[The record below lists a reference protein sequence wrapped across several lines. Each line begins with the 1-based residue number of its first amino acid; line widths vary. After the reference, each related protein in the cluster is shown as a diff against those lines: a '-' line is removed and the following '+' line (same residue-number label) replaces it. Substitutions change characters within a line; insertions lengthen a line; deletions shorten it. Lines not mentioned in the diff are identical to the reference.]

1 MTNEQIEKLAEL
13 VFQKL
18 VKKQEEW
25 DKEFMMEIKDQVVM
39 DISIKGT
46 TTGLEN
52 IQGRIDNL
60 QAHLDKLIEKEL
72 YTEAA
77 AVKERIDELK
87 SKL

>member
-1 MTNEQIEKLAEL
+1 MTEEQIEQIAEL

-25 DKEFMMEIKDQVVM
+25 DKQFMEDIKDQVVL
-39 DISIKGT
+39 DIVVGQSPQPSDLIT
-46 TTGLEN
+46 
-52 IQGRIDNL
+52 RITNL
-60 QAHLDKLIEKEL
+60 QDHLDRLLEKEL

>member
-1 MTNEQIEKLAEL
+1 MKEEEIERIAEL

-25 DKEFMMEIKDQVVM
+25 DKEFMTEIKDQVIL
-39 DISIKGT
+39 DIVVGQT
-46 TTGLEN
+46 AQPTDLVT
-52 IQGRIDNL
+52 RIANL
-60 QAHLDKLIEKEL
+60 QDHLDRLIEKEL

>member
-1 MTNEQIEKLAEL
+1 MTEEQIERIAEL

-25 DKEFMMEIKDQVVM
+25 DKQFAEEIRDQVVM
-39 DISIKGT
+39 DIVIKEKQ
-46 TTGLEN
+46 LPD
-52 IQGRIDNL
+52 IQTRIDNL
-60 QAHLDKLIEKEL
+60 QAHLERLLEKEL

-87 SKL
+87 KELE

>member
-1 MTNEQIEKLAEL
+1 MKEEEIERIAEL

-46 TTGLEN
+46 TDVKT
-52 IQGRIDNL
+52 RIDNL
-60 QAHLDKLIEKEL
+60 QAHLDRLIEKEL
-72 YTEAA
+72 YTEAQ

-87 SKL
+87 KEL

>member
-1 MTNEQIEKLAEL
+1 MKEEEIERIAEL

-25 DKEFMMEIKDQVVM
+25 DKEFMTEIKDQVIL
-39 DISIKGT
+39 DIVVGQAAQPT
-46 TTGLEN
+46 DLVT
-52 IQGRIDNL
+52 RIANL
-60 QAHLDKLIEKEL
+60 QDHLDRLIEKEL

>member
-1 MTNEQIEKLAEL
+1 MTDEQIERIAEL

-25 DKEFMMEIKDQVVM
+25 DKEFMLEIKDQVVM

-46 TTGLEN
+46 TD
-52 IQGRIDNL
+52 IQTRIDNL
-60 QAHLDKLIEKEL
+60 QAHLDRLIEKEL
-72 YTEAA
+72 YTEAQ

-87 SKL
+87 KEL

>member
-1 MTNEQIEKLAEL
+1 MTEEQIERIAEL

-25 DKEFMMEIKDQVVM
+25 DKQFAEEIRDQVVM
-39 DISIKGT
+39 DIVIKEKQLPDIDT
-46 TTGLEN
+46 
-52 IQGRIDNL
+52 RINNL
-60 QAHLDKLIEKEL
+60 QAHLERLIEKEL

-87 SKL
+87 KELE

>member
-1 MTNEQIEKLAEL
+1 MTEEQIERIAEL

-25 DKEFMMEIKDQVVM
+25 DKQFAEEIRDQVVM
-39 DISIKGT
+39 DIIIKEKKLPDIDT
-46 TTGLEN
+46 
-52 IQGRIDNL
+52 RINNL
-60 QAHLDKLIEKEL
+60 QAHLERLLEKEL

-87 SKL
+87 KEL

>member
-1 MTNEQIEKLAEL
+1 MKEEEIERIAEL

-39 DISIKGT
+39 DIVIKGKD
-46 TTGLEN
+46 EPA
-52 IQGRIDNL
+52 IQTRIDNL
-60 QAHLDKLIEKEL
+60 QAHLDRLIEKEL
-72 YTEAA
+72 YTEAQ

-87 SKL
+87 KEL